1 MAINSE
7 NNFNFVLLKYA
18 SQYKRKK
25 VYKSILLSN
34 FFPKIMNYKE
44 TLDWMFNKLPMYQI
58 QGATAY
64 RKDITNTVLLANHLG
79 NPERNLNCIHVAGTN
94 GKGSTSHLLAS
105 VLQEA
110 GYKVGLY
117 TSPHLKDYRERI
129 AINGKPIS
137 EEYVTDFINKNK
149 PFFEANELSFFEM
162 SVGLA
167 FEYFVKEQTDI
178 NIIEVGMGG
187 RLDSTNIIT
196 PLVSVITNI
205 GLDHTQFL
213 GDTLELIAFE
223 KAGIIKPNIP
233 VVIGEYV
240 SKTKP
245 VFLTK
250 ANETESEIYFASDL
264 IQENYPSAL
273 LGDYQIQNK
282 KTVLQT
288 IKVLQDKKLLI
299 VSETAIKKGFL
310 NVIKNTGLQGRWQ
323 QLGENPTIICDTAHN
338 AHGLKI
344 VLNQVQKER
353 FNKLHIVLGVVNDK
367 NLAEILPLFPKNAIY
382 YFCKPYISRG
392 LDEAILKEKAAEF
405 NLIGEEHISV
415 SNAYQTAK
423 KNASNNDF
431 IYIGGSTFV
440 VAEIL

>member
-1 MAINSE
+1 
-7 NNFNFVLLKYA
+7 
-18 SQYKRKK
+18 
-25 VYKSILLSN
+25 
-34 FFPKIMNYKE
+34 MNYKE
-44 TLDWMFNKLPMYQI
+44 TLDWMFNQLPMYQT

-79 NPERNLNCIHVAGTN
+79 NPEHHLKCIHVAGTN

-129 AINGKPIS
+129 TINGTPIN
-137 EEYVTDFINKNK
+137 EECVCEFINTNK
-149 PFFEANELSFFEM
+149 AFFEANELSFFEM

-167 FEYFVKEQTDI
+167 FEYFVKEKTDI

-187 RLDSTNIIT
+187 RLDATNIIT

-213 GDTLELIAFE
+213 GHTLEAIAFE

-233 VVIGEYV
+233 VVIGEYIDE
-240 SKTKP
+240 TQR
-245 VFLTK
+245 VFLDK
-250 ANETESEIYFASDL
+250 AMNTNSEIYFAADL
-264 IQENYPSAL
+264 VKEDYPSAL
-273 LGDYQIQNK
+273 LGDYQIHNK

-288 IKVLQDKKLLI
+288 LKVLQEKQLLSI
-299 VSETAIKKGFL
+299 FEDAIKKGFL
-310 NVIKNTGLQGRWQ
+310 NVIKNTNLQGRWQ
-323 QLGENPTIICDTAHN
+323 QLGENPKIICDTAHN
-338 AHGLKI
+338 AHGLSV
-344 VLNQVQKER
+344 VLNQIQKEK
-353 FNKLHIVLGVVNDK
+353 FEQLHIVLGVVNDK
-367 NLAEILPLFPKNAIY
+367 NLDEILHLFPENAIY
-382 YFCKPYISRG
+382 YFCRPNNLRG
-392 LDEAILKEKAAEF
+392 LEPLILKEKATSF
-405 NLIGEEHISV
+405 NLNGEIYNSV
-415 SNAYQTAK
+415 SNAYQAAK
-423 KNASNNDF
+423 ENASPKDF

>member
-1 MAINSE
+1 
-7 NNFNFVLLKYA
+7 
-18 SQYKRKK
+18 
-25 VYKSILLSN
+25 
-34 FFPKIMNYKE
+34 MNYKE
-44 TLDWMFNKLPMYQI
+44 TLDWMFNKLPMYQT

-64 RKDITNTVLLANHLG
+64 RKDITNTVLFAKHLG
-79 NPERNLNCIHVAGTN
+79 NPENYLKCIHVAGTN

-129 AINGKPIS
+129 TINGIPIS
-137 EEYVTDFINKNK
+137 EDYVCDFINKNK
-149 PFFEANELSFFEM
+149 AFFEANELSFFEM

-167 FEYFVKEQTDI
+167 FEYFVEQKTDI

-213 GDTLELIAFE
+213 GNTLELIAFE

-233 VVIGEYV
+233 VVIGEYI
-240 SKTKP
+240 SETKP
-245 VFLTK
+245 VFLAK
-250 ANETESEIYFASDL
+250 SDETHSEIYFASDL
-264 IQENYPSAL
+264 IAATYPSAL
-273 LGDYQIQNK
+273 LGNYQIQNM

-288 IKVLQDKKLLI
+288 LKVLQDKKLLS
-299 VSETAIKKGFL
+299 VSETDIKNGFL

-323 QLGENPTIICDTAHN
+323 QLGENPTVICDTAHN

-344 VLNQVQKER
+344 VINQFKKE
-353 FNKLHIVLGVVNDK
+353 KYDQLHIVLGLVNDK
-367 NLAEILPLFPKNAIY
+367 NLTEILPLFPKNAIY
-382 YFCKPYISRG
+382 YFCKPDISRG
-392 LDEAILKEKAAEF
+392 LDQLILKEKAAEF
-405 NLIGEEHISV
+405 NLVGQTYISV
-415 SNAYQTAK
+415 SNAYQAAK
-423 KNASNNDF
+423 ENAKENDF
-431 IYIGGSTFV
+431 IYVGGSTFV